1 MDLSPEQKYAFEKF
15 KQGENLFITGP
26 GGTGKTK
33 LIDTLVRHCESI
45 GQACQVC
52 ALTGCAAILLNN
64 SARTLHSWTGIK
76 LAKGDRDRII
86 AAALK
91 NKKAR
96 STWRKTKILI
106 VDEVSMMSLKIFEL
120 VEQIARTARLSDIP
134 FGGMQVIFTGDFYQL
149 PPVGT
154 PGEPDTDMFCFESKT
169 WNTVFPLNNHIELK
183 TIFRQTDPLYKEIL
197 LQIRTA
203 TLTEENKKIL
213 ESHVKR
219 PWTKEEFNGC
229 IPTKLFPTRAKT
241 DFMNQ
246 SQYNK
251 LEGPEYS
258 FHSDKKYACKTY
270 LESGKPLSVEQLDSG
285 ARLSLQ
291 EIEYEYQNLMS
302 NSSFHETLLLK
313 KGAVVMCTT
322 NLDMDAGI
330 CNGAQGIIV
339 DFING
344 STNPESKTPVV
355 KFVNGVT
362 RAIQPHYR
370 QSDDYPV
377 IAVGQVP
384 LCLAWA
390 LTIHKIQG
398 ATLKMADIDVGSNVF
413 EYGQTYVALSRVQS
427 LDGLY
432 LSAFQHQ
439 RIKANEKVRQFYST
453 IPDIDY
459 TIQGQS
465 VLSLERFEHKEQGE
479 EISTVKKIRL

>member
-33 LIDTLVRHCESI
+33 LIDTLVKHCEST
-45 GQACQVC
+45 GQAYQVC

-96 STWRKTKILI
+96 STWRKTKVLI

-120 VEQIARTARLSDIP
+120 VELIARTARLSNLP

-154 PGEPDTDMFCFESKT
+154 PGEPDTDMFCFESQLWFK
-169 WNTVFPLNNHIELK
+169 VFPLKNHIELK
-183 TIFRQTDPLYKEIL
+183 TIFRQTDHLYKEIL

-251 LEGPEYS
+251 LEGPEYT
-258 FHSDKKYACKTY
+258 FHSDKKYACKTF
-270 LESGKPLSVEQLDSG
+270 LESGKPLSLQQLDSG
-285 ARLSLQ
+285 ARLSAQ
-291 EIEYEYQNLMS
+291 EVEYEFQNLMS

-344 STNPESKTPVV
+344 TTNPDEKTPVV
-355 KFVNGVT
+355 KFVNGIT

-377 IAVGQVP
+377 IAVGQIP

-439 RIKANEKVRQFYST
+439 RIKANEKVIKFYST
-453 IPDIDY
+453 IPEQDY
-459 TIQGQS
+459 IIQAQS
-465 VLSLERFEHKEQGE
+465 VLDLEKFEHKEEIE
-479 EISTVKKIRL
+479 EKSTVKKIRL

>member
-1 MDLSPEQKYAFEKF
+1 MDLSPEQNYAFEKF

-33 LIDTLVRHCESI
+33 LIDTLVRHCELT
-45 GQACQVC
+45 GQAYQVC

-91 NKKAR
+91 NKRSR
-96 STWRKTKILI
+96 STWRKTKVLI

-120 VEQIARTARLSDIP
+120 VEKIARTARLSSLP

-154 PGEPDTDMFCFESKT
+154 PGEPDTDMFCFESPL
-169 WNTVFPLNNHIELK
+169 WNTVFHLKNHIELK
-183 TIFRQTDPLYKEIL
+183 MIFRQTDPLYKEIL

-229 IPTKLFPTRAKT
+229 IPTKLFPTRVKT

-258 FHSDKKYACKTY
+258 FRADKKYACKTF
-270 LESGKPLSVEQLDSG
+270 LESGKPLSVQQLDEG
-285 ARLSLQ
+285 ARLSAQ
-291 EIEYEYQNLMS
+291 EVDYEFQNLMS

-339 DFING
+339 EFING
-344 STNPESKTPVV
+344 STNPDEKTPVV
-355 KFVNGVT
+355 KFVNGIT

-377 IAVGQVP
+377 VAVGQIP

-413 EYGQTYVALSRVQS
+413 EYGQTYVALSRIQS

-439 RIKANEKVRQFYST
+439 RIKANEKVKLFYSK
-453 IPDIDY
+453 IPEQDY
-459 TIQGQS
+459 TIESQL
-465 VLSLERFEHKEQGE
+465 VLDLERFENKE
-479 EISTVKKIRL
+479 EIEDKSTVKKIRL